1 MCGAVRFFAR
11 NDSLLAAAL
20 EGSETMM
27 LARSVLAL
35 AVLTGLVSG
44 GAALAQQ
51 KSQFLGAFQDWEAYA
66 GSEGRSKVCYAVT
79 QPGKEEGQYSRRGE
93 VYLFVTHR
101 PGDHE
106 QNAVNVKAGYTYKP
120 GSTVNAAIGN
130 STFAMYVKDDTAWN
144 RTGQDDRN
152 MVHAMIKG
160 ATLVVRGT
168 SDRGTATTDT
178 FSLKGFS
185 AAYQAIGKACGV
197 K

>member
-1 MCGAVRFFAR
+1 
-11 NDSLLAAAL
+11 
-20 EGSETMM
+20 MM
-27 LARSVLAL
+27 LVRSAFALVVLAGL
-35 AVLTGLVSG
+35 AMSE
-44 GAALAQQ
+44 AALAQQ

-79 QPGKEEGQYSRRGE
+79 QPSKEEGQYSRRGE

-106 QNAVNVKAGYTYKP
+106 ENAVNIKAGYSYKP
-120 GSTVNAAIGN
+120 GSTVNAAVGN

-144 RTGQDDRN
+144 RTGQEDRT
-152 MVHAMIKG
+152 MVQAMIKG
-160 ATLVVRGT
+160 ATLVIRGT

-185 AAYQAIGKACGV
+185 AAHQAIGKACGV